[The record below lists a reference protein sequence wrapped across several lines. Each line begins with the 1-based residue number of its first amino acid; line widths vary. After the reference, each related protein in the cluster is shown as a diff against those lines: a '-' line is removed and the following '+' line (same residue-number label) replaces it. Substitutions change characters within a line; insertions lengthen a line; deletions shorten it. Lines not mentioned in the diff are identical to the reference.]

1 MTFDPAAAVLGA
13 DLDADLGADR
23 DADVGGD
30 AEHLRAVARRQWTAR
45 RDLER
50 RLHDGAALRLS
61 ALALQLGL
69 LHHRHPAGGG
79 EPGGQLAAAV
89 EELQDGLHLVLQE
102 LRDVAGLLYPPLL
115 DEAGLGPALR
125 EAAGRC
131 PVPVRV
137 HAPRERF
144 GAAVEGVAYFALLG
158 CLPVAEA
165 KDAGAPRRAPATEG
179 RTATGSRPPAAPP
192 AVGPDPV
199 IDPAIDPVIDPVIDI
214 VIRREGDVLV
224 LLVHGVAGCHAGPI
238 DDGVRLLGGTVT
250 VGDPDREGLPGDRP
264 RGAVAVGPGRVDRGP
279 DGPITVRIPCA

>member
-1 MTFDPAAAVLGA
+1 MTRDPAASVLGE
-13 DLDADLGADR
+13 DPGRDLGGTL
-23 DADVGGD
+23 GGEPAGGGPGTGED
-30 AEHLRAVARRQWTAR
+30 AEGLRAAARRQWTAR

-125 EAAGRC
+125 EAVGRC
-131 PVPVRV
+131 PVPVRID
-137 HAPRERF
+137 APRERF

-158 CLPVAEA
+158 CLPAAVP
-165 KDAGAPRRAPATEG
+165 DVGRRGLAP
-179 RTATGSRPPAAPP
+179 
-192 AVGPDPV
+192 VLDPM
-199 IDPAIDPVIDPVIDI
+199 IDI
-214 VIRREGDVLV
+214 VIRRDGDALV
-224 LLVHGVAGCHAGPI
+224 LLVRGVDACHAGPI
-238 DDGVRLLGGTVT
+238 DDGVRLLGGSVT
-250 VGDPDREGLPGDRP
+250 VGDPGGDLAPGPARTDPARTDP
-264 RGAVAVGPGRVDRGP
+264 AQRDPAQIDPAA
-279 DGPITVRIPCA
+279 ITVRIPCV